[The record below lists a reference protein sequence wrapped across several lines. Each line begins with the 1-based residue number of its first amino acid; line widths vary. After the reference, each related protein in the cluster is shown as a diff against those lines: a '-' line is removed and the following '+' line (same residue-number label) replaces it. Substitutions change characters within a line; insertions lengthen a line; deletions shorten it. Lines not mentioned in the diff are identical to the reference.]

1 MPQLRHS
8 WPALTAAHP
17 ARPRRSA
24 HLGPAVNTP
33 TSPGRGLLPIS
44 MVLALRRQ
52 LTAWSGSAPIGEVAG
67 TAQRSPAPDP
77 FPHWFGRHCP
87 GARSGLPLAVP
98 AEAGSQFRGEPD
110 MTGVEVL

>member
-1 MPQLRHS
+1 MAAAALITASARGSFRSKRLMAQLRHS

-77 FPHWFGRHCP
+77 FPP
-87 GARSGLPLAVP
+87 
-98 AEAGSQFRGEPD
+98 
-110 MTGVEVL
+110 